1 MFEIEENPFPGLQPL
16 LYCLS
21 GDVFALHVDQE
32 FAKMAG
38 FEKPIMHGLC
48 TYGYSRRSLINFP
61 DAR

>member
-1 MFEIEENPFPGLQPL
+1 
-16 LYCLS
+16 
-21 GDVFALHVDQE
+21 
-32 FAKMAG
+32 MAG